1 VSTDEKNRLA
11 EWFPIAS
18 LRDRIWAGIERMR
31 ICPKCQ
37 RKLPDIVIYCPDD
50 GAKLID
56 AGPQQE
62 SPSCKAIKVENRVVG
77 SYRLLELIAEG
88 GMGLVFL
95 AEHQKLGR
103 KVALK
108 MLRPEFAGNK
118 RAISRFFREARAVNE
133 IQHENIVDITDFVE
147 DPDGDN
153 FYIMEFLR
161 GRTLKQLLAETR
173 PLPVPRVL
181 TIAMQV
187 ACALEAV
194 HQAGIVHRD
203 LKPDNVFLV
212 PREGQGDFVKLLDF
226 GIAKLIRHL
235 DDLPVH
241 ETAAGTILGTC
252 EYMSPEQANGVAVDF
267 RSDIYSLGVILYEML
282 TGEKPIRG
290 KNFSETIY
298 NQMTAIPIRPS
309 RRTDIVV
316 SMPAHLE
323 ELIMQCLEKDP
334 EKRPQSMDEV
344 NARLQQIGRSG
355 SVSCEISS
363 PNIPPVR
370 KKKKRAMS
378 GILAVTA
385 LAAGAIALA
394 LSISPSRKADGV
406 SQQKRFDAGIPG
418 DTALPAEVTI
428 VFESDPKGADVFGD
442 VSSQA
447 LGNTPFS
454 RGITR
459 AERNESFEFRL
470 AGHKTVRKLVNLRAD
485 NTVRVSLV
493 REGRGPPK
501 IPAKKKRTGKIKKR
515 RRLTGKQL
523 DTEGTIDPFAE

>member
-1 VSTDEKNRLA
+1 ME
-11 EWFPIAS
+11 
-18 LRDRIWAGIERMR
+18 IERMH

-50 GAKLID
+50 GAKLLD

-62 SPSCKAIKVENRVVG
+62 SASWESIRLENRIVG
-77 SYRLLELIAEG
+77 AYRLLELIAEG

-108 MLRPEFAGNK
+108 MLRPEYTGNK
-118 RAISRFFREARAVNE
+118 KAISRFFREARAVNE
-133 IQHENIVDITDFVE
+133 IQHENIVEITDFVE

-181 TIAMQV
+181 TIAMQI

-194 HQAGIVHRD
+194 HEAGIVHRD

-212 PREGQGDFVKLLDF
+212 PREGLGDFVKLLDF

-241 ETAAGTILGTC
+241 ETSAGTILGTS
-252 EYMSPEQANGVAVDF
+252 EYMSPEQAKGVPVDF

-298 NQMTAIPIRPS
+298 NQMTAIPTRPS

-334 EKRPQSMDEV
+334 EKRPQSMEEV

-363 PNIPPVR
+363 PDIRFVR
-370 KKKKRAMS
+370 KKKKHVVTMP
-378 GILAVTA
+378 GIFALIA
-385 LAAGAIALA
+385 LAAAVIALA
-394 LSISPSRKADGV
+394 LSIPSFWKSDKSPE
-406 SQQKRFDAGIPG
+406 QKRADSGTARIVLPPG
-418 DTALPAEVTI
+418 KVHI
-428 VFESDPKGADVFGD
+428 VFESEPAGALIFTDGENEP
-442 VSSQA
+442 
-447 LGNTPFS
+447 LGKTPLDLSFVRS
-454 RGITR
+454 
-459 AERNESFEFRL
+459 EHPEYFEFRQV
-470 AGHKTVRKLVNLRAD
+470 GYKSVRKKVNLRA
-485 NTVRVSLV
+485 NTTLRVTLA
-493 REGRGPPK
+493 RKNPR
-501 IPAKKKRTGKIKKR
+501 PAKTYLKKTRPKKTKRKR
-515 RRLTGKQL
+515 RRTGRPL